1 MSTQEL
7 VTVHNNIICN
17 SPKVETTNKQINKMW
32 YSYTV
37 EHFSAK
43 HKRTTNTCMIG
54 MNLRNNTMNEI
65 MPDTK
70 SYILTDS
77 IYMKCVEEGKL

>member
-1 MSTQEL
+1 M
-7 VTVHNNIICN
+7 
-17 SPKVETTNKQINKMW
+17 
-32 YSYTV
+32 

-43 HKRTTNTCMIG
+43 YKRTTNTCMIG
-54 MNLRNNTMNEI
+54 TNLRNNTVNEI
-65 MPDTK
+65 MPEDTK

>member
-1 MSTQEL
+1 
-7 VTVHNNIICN
+7 
-17 SPKVETTNKQINKMW
+17 MW
-32 YSYTV
+32 YSYTM

-43 HKRTTNTCMIG
+43 YKRTTNTCMIG
-54 MNLRNNTMNEI
+54 TNLRNNTVNEI
-65 MPDTK
+65 MPEDTK